1 MSSSNCPLRP
11 CLLSVSVQPSQL
23 QKCLVAVNEWR
34 NEKHFSCPVSNIPLL
49 WASVPMPRT
58 VLSDEEPL
66 SKQHQ
71 VCFLAQQQHQGYLL
85 CCFGS
90 GAVTGAFLPLL
101 ETESCSM
108 APAGLEFGNLL
119 PPLLKCTVA
128 RSYGSGLCHSTD
140 TISLHP
146 FKVDDNLPQA
156 TKCHFSPYR
165 NIQGW
170 REEDILSTC
179 LTEKN
184 FPRNPPRPLDLQC
197 HL

>member
-1 MSSSNCPLRP
+1 
-11 CLLSVSVQPSQL
+11 
-23 QKCLVAVNEWR
+23 
-34 NEKHFSCPVSNIPLL
+34 
-49 WASVPMPRT
+49 MPRT

-71 VCFLAQQQHQGYLL
+71 VCFLAQQHHQGYLL
-85 CCFGS
+85 CRFGS

-128 RSYGSGLCHSTD
+128 RSFYGSGLCHSTD
-140 TISLHP
+140 TLSPHP
-146 FKVDDNLPQA
+146 FKDDDNLPA
-156 TKCHFSPYR
+156 SNKVSFSPYR

-170 REEDILSTC
+170 REEDILS
-179 LTEKN
+179 
-184 FPRNPPRPLDLQC
+184 
-197 HL
+197 HLSYGKFFSQKSPKAT